1 MNTRIVVVALGLAW
15 AAPAS
20 AQWAIDAS
28 VGVVAPTSGSGFSA
42 GLDVMGGVERR
53 IVPVLPITL
62 RAEIGWDRLGL
73 AGYAVGAE
81 NITRVAIDA
90 IVDPLIPGTRLRPYV
105 LAGVGVYYVS
115 LFSYHSTNPGINIG
129 GGLRYPIGPIH
140 AFVEVRYHIDYASA
154 AAITFLPFQFGVRI
168 PFP

>member
-1 MNTRIVVVALGLAW
+1 MNTRIVVVALALAS

-42 GLDVMGGVERR
+42 GLDVMGAVERR
-53 IVPVLPITL
+53 LVPTLPVAL
-62 RAEIGWDRLGL
+62 RLEVGWDRLGL

-81 NITRVAIDA
+81 NITRVALDA
-90 IVDPLIPGTRLRPYV
+90 IIDLPLPATRLHPYV
-105 LAGVGVYYVS
+105 LGGVGVYYVS
-115 LFSYHSTNPGINIG
+115 LFSYHSTDPGFNIG

-140 AFVEVRYHIDYASA
+140 AFFEIRYHVDYASA
-154 AAITFLPFQFGVRI
+154 AAVTFIPFQFGVRI